1 LWSCLGFYIIY
12 LCPTPLL
19 QVAQAVLQT
28 APESACED
36 PETFIREIA
45 QVVDRLKNGGY
56 VKKTVH
62 LVNNSNNEEIAKD
75 PHRAG
80 AQAVGTI
87 FELCRTHRVKLDG
100 SLSTVVI
107 STFILEG
114 LSRSLD
120 PTISVFKTALPLL
133 MSVPFGMA
141 A

>member
-1 LWSCLGFYIIY
+1 MKK
-12 LCPTPLL
+12 P
-19 QVAQAVLQT
+19 VRAQQ
-28 APESACED
+28 
-36 PETFIREIA
+36 
-45 QVVDRLKNGGY
+45 
-56 VKKTVH
+56 
-62 LVNNSNNEEIAKD
+62 LVNNNSSPQELATEAAGAAGKD

-133 MSVPFGMA
+133 MSLSVGMA